1 VPTSHPVLPASPST
15 SALSAAPPR
24 PIDPRGPRF
33 AAAVTS
39 VVLLAVLL
47 TGSGWLLLAQAAV
60 FALGTVDRSPY
71 AAFFRRFVRPRL
83 GPPAEL
89 EDPRPVR
96 FAQGVGL
103 GFALLGL
110 LGVVAG
116 SGLLAVAA
124 VGAALAAAVLN
135 ASVGLCLGCELY
147 LLARRA
153 RAGRGARAAAPAAAA
168 APAETPDTPSTHHR
182 TEVSA

>member
-1 VPTSHPVLPASPST
+1 VPTPSPVVPAT
-15 SALSAAPPR
+15 APR

-39 VVLLAVLL
+39 LVLVAVLV
-47 TGSGWLLLAQAAV
+47 TGSVWLLLAQAVA
-60 FALGTVDRSPY
+60 FALGATGRSPY
-71 AAFFRRFVRPRL
+71 AALFRRVVRPRL

-96 FAQGVGL
+96 FALGVGL

-110 LGVVAG
+110 LGAVAG
-116 SGLLAVAA
+116 SELLAVAA
-124 VGAALAAAVLN
+124 VGAALAAAFLN
-135 ASVGLCLGCELY
+135 ASIGLCLGCELY
-147 LLARRA
+147 LLTRRA
-153 RAGRGARAAAPAAAA
+153 RACSTSTAPVE
-168 APAETPDTPSTHHR
+168 APHTSSTHHR